1 MLVDYGVEEEI
12 LGLGKQGFHFLFTH
26 PDKEETIEQVE
37 QLYDEMEKTAAMT
50 PASVKRQGINP
61 EVVSEDLLRENI
73 FIAILMPALTKVN
86 QIAWRNRAESE
97 SMLAILGVLQ
107 CEKEHGELPQSL
119 DVLVEKGLL
128 NEVPIDPFSDKPLVY
143 RKTDD
148 GFTLYSVGL
157 NFIDDGGMPDDYK
170 GKNKSPQA
178 KKWTEKG
185 DTVFWPV
192 NPVNSQQ

>member
-1 MLVDYGVEEEI
+1 
-12 LGLGKQGFHFLFTH
+12 
-26 PDKEETIEQVE
+26 
-37 QLYDEMEKTAAMT
+37 
-50 PASVKRQGINP
+50 
-61 EVVSEDLLRENI
+61 
-73 FIAILMPALTKVN
+73 
-86 QIAWRNRAESE
+86 
-97 SMLAILGVLQ
+97 MLAILAVLQ
-107 CEKEHGELPQSL
+107 YEKEQGELPQSL

-192 NPVNSQQ
+192 NPDNSYQ